1 VEIGERHDG
10 ERIEDI
16 DVFRARLRD
25 GGAIVIDPLT
35 IDELR
40 IEEDAQWQKLKN
52 IEDFRKYHDLR
63 WSLKNASV
71 EPVVDFDRSPFENLT
86 EEQIRDVKNIIV
98 QQVVDRDYRLVG
110 QSHMLIAYR
119 PFYPIRRR

>member
-1 VEIGERHDG
+1 M
-10 ERIEDI
+10 
-16 DVFRARLRD
+16 
-25 GGAIVIDPLT
+25 IDPLT

-52 IEDFRKYHDLR
+52 IEDFRKYQDLR

-86 EEQIRDVKNIIV
+86 EEQIHDVKNIIV
-98 QQVVDRDYRLVG
+98 PAGRRSRLSAG
-110 QSHMLIAYR
+110 R
-119 PFYPIRRR
+119 